1 MRLSAVLK
9 VSTAGQGSLA
19 GEEIG
24 KIDRRQ
30 SDRRS
35 LTLTAIAN
43 PPSAEEL
50 AVVVRD
56 ISSRGLLIEA
66 ERTALS
72 PGDVITVDLPDK
84 GLVTAQ
90 VAWASGSYFGCQL
103 DQTISP
109 AAVSAAL
116 LKADPTERQRVSPSE
131 PEGWAE
137 VMAGRGGIWPE
148 LSFAVPSSL
157 SLLLW
162 AVMGLAAYLML

>member
-9 VSTAGQGSLA
+9 VSTAGRGSLA
-19 GEEIG
+19 GEDTG

-35 LTLTAIAN
+35 LTLSAIAN

-56 ISSRGLLIEA
+56 ISPRGLLIET

-84 GLVTAQ
+84 GFVTAQ

-103 DQTISP
+103 DQMISP

-116 LKADPTERQRVSPSE
+116 LKADPHERQRVIPAE
-131 PEGWAE
+131 PEGRLDAT
-137 VMAGRGGIWPE
+137 VSRGTWPE

-157 SLLLW
+157 SLFLW
-162 AVMGLAAYLML
+162 AIIGWVAYLMF

>member
-9 VSTAGQGSLA
+9 VSTAGRGSLT
-19 GEEIG
+19 GEETG

-35 LTLTAIAN
+35 LTLSAIAN
-43 PPSAEEL
+43 PPSAGEL

-56 ISSRGLLIEA
+56 ISPRGLLIEA

-72 PGDVITVDLPDK
+72 PGDVIIVDLPDK
-84 GLVTAQ
+84 GFVSAQ
-90 VAWASGSYFGCQL
+90 VAWVSGSYFGCQL

-116 LKADPTERQRVSPSE
+116 LKANPHGRQPVSPSE
-131 PEGWAE
+131 SEGPAE
-137 VMAGRGGIWPE
+137 PMAGRGIWPE

-162 AVMGLAAYLML
+162 AVIGLVAYLIL